1 MKKQFITEAARLQKL
16 AGIITESQYRELN
29 ENKVWDFTKYIPN
42 FDVKDLKIGD
52 IIKSDNNS
60 GSDTS
65 KVLKITNIEP
75 DEYYP
80 EQINYDVQNIDG
92 NGRVFRKEDFIYL
105 NDRNKPGY
113 QRSSTS
119 LPSPDQDSFIPLSPE
134 VKEYI
139 NNIIQDAKDSGEF
152 DYLLDVGFFGTDLA
166 DDILT
171 NFGDDYP
178 NAYMLSKQ
186 VEDYIDSQL

>member
-1 MKKQFITEAARLQKL
+1 MENSFNLKKFLAEGRLLK
-16 AGIITESQYRELN
+16 
-29 ENKVWDFTKYIPN
+29 ENKVWDFTKYTPN

-119 LPSPDQDSFIPLSPE
+119 LPSPDKDSFIPLSPE

-139 NNIIQDAKDSGEF
+139 NNIIQNSKDSGEF
-152 DYLLDVGFFGTDLA
+152 DDLLNVDFFGTDLA
-166 DDILT
+166 DDILI
-171 NFGDDYP
+171 NFGDKYP
-178 NAYMLSKQ
+178 NAYMLSKE
-186 VEDYIDSQL
+186 VENYIDSQL